1 MRESGAQDWPYDG
14 PCALCDARA
23 SALVEGDAQVILIR
37 KGAGLVLAPRRH
49 AARWRALSASEQAT
63 LGARIG
69 HAQALLET
77 ADTAARV
84 TLVETSGHVHLRI
97 DPPVV
102 AHGPLPGMPHER
114 PLISG
119 GEDALHAHLR
129 PLIDRAR
136 SVDLSVS
143 FLMASG
149 VRLVL
154 PHLRDLLDRGGRLRL
169 LTGDYLGVTEPAA
182 LRLIS
187 DLEGERRLHVFRAAQ
202 IPFHPKAWMF
212 SFAGEGGALIVGSSN
227 LSRSALTDGIEW
239 NLRHVD
245 PVDPAPLLAAR
256 AAFEALLARPEVI
269 ELTPAWI
276 DGYEDRRTAPH
287 PAISGAPEEPTEA
300 APIPHEVQADALAA
314 LRATRAKGY
323 GAGLVVLAT
332 GLGKTFLAA
341 FDSVTARRVLFVAHR
356 EEILTQA
363 IAAFRAV
370 RPRARLGRYSGA
382 ERDAEADIVFASVQ
396 TLARNAHLTRFDPR
410 AFDYIVVDEF
420 HHAAAATYRRII
432 DHFQPGFLLGLTATP
447 DRSDGGDL
455 LGLCEENLVY
465 ECDLWSG
472 IDRQLVAPFHY
483 FGVPDP
489 VEYTRIRWRNG
500 RFEEAALTEAVAT
513 RTSAENALE
522 QLAKRGGRRS
532 IGFCVSRRH
541 ADFMAEFAQ
550 GRGLRAVAVHSGDT
564 SAPRASALKALE
576 DGDLDIVFA
585 VDMFNEGIDIPSIDT
600 VLMLRPT
607 ESPVIWLQQ
616 LGRGLRRSANKTHL
630 TVIDYIGNH
639 RIFLTKLRALLR
651 VDAGDGALRLALER
665 LNDRLIQFPAGC
677 EVTYDLQALD
687 ILRSL
692 VRQPRDGEE
701 LAAFYR
707 DFRER
712 HGTRPT
718 ACEMQHAEFNPGRT
732 GHAGWIGFVADMG
745 DLSEG
750 QRAIWNAH
758 RALLD
763 EIETTRMTRSYKML
777 VLRAMIDGG
786 AFPGRIALAD
796 LVERVARLARRN
808 PRIKADLSVDPD
820 DTPRLRAVLMQQPLK
835 ILAATE
841 WFRLGP
847 DTFETSF
854 AETEDTTLSA
864 LASELVDW
872 RLLRYLKSRGR
883 DEVYALAEAKSLAEA
898 AEHAAPAPI
907 APGRG
912 LTLWQEYQR
921 DQIAPHFGAVFDAGT
936 WNAGVVMQRDMR
948 AMILLVTMDKGSMSV
963 GGHSADRFASP
974 TRLVWQTQ
982 TSIRRDDARARIIC
996 GAEPGWTVHLFLR
1009 KAKLRDGRAGPFRY
1023 AGPVRF
1029 AGWEGDAP
1037 ITVQWDL
1044 VEPVPRHLLALYGV
1058 GLSGAEPGSL
1068 RGRSASTSTSS
1079 AGDGE
1084 E

>member
-1 MRESGAQDWPYDG
+1 MGELGAEDWPNDG
-14 PCALCDARA
+14 PCALCDAPA
-23 SALVEGDAQVILIR
+23 SAIVECDAQTLLIR
-37 KGAGLVLAPRRH
+37 QGAGLVLAPRRH
-49 AARWRALSASEQAT
+49 IARWRDLSAAEQAA
-63 LGARIG
+63 LGTRIG
-69 HAQALLET
+69 PAQTLLET
-77 ADTAARV
+77 SDSTARV
-84 TLVETSGHVHLRI
+84 TLVEIGGHVHLRI
-97 DPPVV
+97 DPPL
-102 AHGPLPGMPHER
+102 AAPGPLPGMPHDR

-129 PLIDRAR
+129 PLIDQAQA
-136 SVDLSVS
+136 VDLSVS

-154 PHLRDLLDRGGRLRL
+154 PHLRDLLDRGGQLRL

-182 LRLIS
+182 LRLIA
-187 DLEGERRLHVFRAAQ
+187 DLEGQRRLHVFQAAR

-212 SFAGEGGALIVGSSN
+212 TFRGDGGALIVGSSN
-227 LSRSALTDGIEW
+227 LSRSALTESIEW

-256 AAFEALLARPEVI
+256 AAFEALLARPEVT
-269 ELTPAWI
+269 ELTPSWI
-276 DGYEDRRTAPH
+276 DAYEDRRVAPR
-287 PAISGAPEEPTEA
+287 PVISGVPEEPPETV
-300 APIPHEVQADALAA
+300 PTPHEVQAEALTA

-341 FDSVTARRVLFVAHR
+341 FDSSTSARVLFVAHR

-363 IAAFRAV
+363 MAAFRAV
-370 RPRARLGRYSGA
+370 RPRARLGRYSG
-382 ERDAEADIVFASVQ
+382 EEKDAEADIVFASVQ
-396 TLARNAHLTRFDPR
+396 TLARNSHLTRFDPR
-410 AFDYIVVDEF
+410 AFDYIIVDEF

-472 IDRQLVAPFHY
+472 IDRELLAPFHY

-489 VEYTRIRWRNG
+489 VEYAQIPWRSG
-500 RFEEAALTEAVAT
+500 RFDEAALTEAVAT
-513 RTSAENALE
+513 QSRAENALE
-522 QLAKRGGRRS
+522 QLAKRGGKKT

-541 ADFMAEFAQ
+541 ADFMADFARD
-550 GRGLRAVAVHSGDT
+550 RGLRAVAVHSGDT

-585 VDMFNEGIDIPSIDT
+585 VDMFNEGVDVPSIDT

-607 ESPVIWLQQ
+607 ESPVVWLQQ
-616 LGRGLRRSANKTHL
+616 LGRGLRRSADKTHL
-630 TVIDYIGNH
+630 AVIDYIGNH
-639 RIFLTKLRALLR
+639 RIFLTKLRTLLQ
-651 VDAGDGALRLALER
+651 VGAGDGALRLALER
-665 LNDRLIQFPAGC
+665 FEDKLIQFPAGC

-692 VRQPRDGEE
+692 IRQPRDGEE

-712 HGTRPT
+712 HSTRPT
-718 ACEMQHAEFNPGRT
+718 ASEVQHAGFNPGRT
-732 GHAGWIGFVADMG
+732 GHTGWLGFVADMG
-745 DLSEG
+745 DLSET
-750 QRAIWNAH
+750 QRAAWTAH

-777 VLRAMIDGG
+777 VLRAMIEAD
-786 AFPGRIALAD
+786 AFPGRIALTD
-796 LVERVARLARRN
+796 LVERVARQARRN
-808 PRIKADLSVDPD
+808 PQIKADLSVDPD
-820 DTPRLRAVLMQQPLK
+820 DAPRLRAVMMQQPLN
-835 ILAATE
+835 ILAETE

-847 DTFETSF
+847 GTFETTF
-854 AETEDTTLSA
+854 AEAANTALTA

-872 RLLRYLKSRGR
+872 RLLRYLQAK
-883 DEVYALAEAKSLAEA
+883 DVVYEMPEGTSLTEA
-898 AEHAAPAPI
+898 AEDAAPAPNPP
-907 APGRG
+907 AKE

-921 DQIAPHFGAVFDAGT
+921 EQIAPYFAAAFNTGS
-936 WNAGVVMQRDMR
+936 WNAGIVVLKEAR

-963 GGHSADRFASP
+963 GSHYADQFASP
-974 TRLVWQTQ
+974 TRFVWQTQ
-982 TSIRRDDARARIIC
+982 TSTRRDDMRGRIISS
-996 GAEPGWTVHLFLR
+996 AEPGWSVHLFLR
-1009 KAKLRDGRAGPFRY
+1009 KSKLRDGRAAPFRY
-1023 AGPVRF
+1023 AGPVSF
-1029 AGWEGDAP
+1029 AGWEGEAP

-1044 VEPVPRHLLALYGV
+1044 EEPVPKHLKALYGI
-1058 GLSGAEPGSL
+1058 SE
-1068 RGRSASTSTSS
+1068 
-1079 AGDGE
+1079 
-1084 E
+1084 

>member
-1 MRESGAQDWPYDG
+1 M
-14 PCALCDARA
+14 
-23 SALVEGDAQVILIR
+23 
-37 KGAGLVLAPRRH
+37 
-49 AARWRALSASEQAT
+49 
-63 LGARIG
+63 
-69 HAQALLET
+69 
-77 ADTAARV
+77 
-84 TLVETSGHVHLRI
+84 VETGGHVHLRL
-97 DPPVV
+97 DPPL
-102 AHGPLPGMPHER
+102 AAPGPLPGMPHDR

-119 GEDALHAHLR
+119 GDDALHAHLR
-129 PLIDRAR
+129 PLIDRAQAI
-136 SVDLSVS
+136 DLSVS

-182 LRLIS
+182 LRLIA
-187 DLEGERRLHVFRAAQ
+187 DLEGERELHVFQAAK

-212 SFAGEGGALIVGSSN
+212 TFASDGGALIVGSSN
-227 LSRSALTDGIEW
+227 LSHSALTDGIEW

-245 PVDPAPLLAAR
+245 PVDPAPLRAAR
-256 AAFEALLARPEVI
+256 AAFEALLLMPEVT

-276 DGYEDRRTAPH
+276 DVYEERRIAPQ
-287 PAISGAPEEPTEA
+287 PMITGAPMEAPEA
-300 APIPHEVQADALAA
+300 APTPHEVQAEALLA
-314 LRATRAKGY
+314 LRASRAKGY

-341 FDSVTARRVLFVAHR
+341 FDSATAARVLFVAHR

-363 IAAFRAV
+363 MAAFRAV
-370 RPRARLGRYSGA
+370 RPRARLGRYSG
-382 ERDAEADIVFASVQ
+382 EEKDAEADIVFASVQ
-396 TLARNAHLTRFDPR
+396 TLARDAHLTRFEPR

-472 IDRQLVAPFHY
+472 IDRGLLAPFHY
-483 FGVPDP
+483 FGVPDL
-489 VEYTRIRWRNG
+489 VEYSQIPWRSG
-500 RFEEAALTEAVAT
+500 RFDETALTEAVAT
-513 RTSAENALE
+513 QARAENALD
-522 QLAKRGGRRS
+522 QLAKRGGRKT

-541 ADFMAEFAQ
+541 ADFMADFARA
-550 GRGLRAVAVHSGDT
+550 RGLRAVAVHSGAT

-576 DGDLDIVFA
+576 DGDLDIVFV
-585 VDMFNEGIDIPSIDT
+585 VDMFNEGVDVPSIDT

-616 LGRGLRRSANKTHL
+616 LGRGLRRSADKTHL
-630 TVIDYIGNH
+630 AVIDYIGNH
-639 RIFLTKLRALLR
+639 RIFLTKFRTLLK
-651 VDAGDGALRLALER
+651 VGPGDGALRLALER
-665 LNDRLIQFPAGC
+665 LNDQLIQFPAGC

-692 VRQPRDGEE
+692 IRQPRDGEE

-718 ACEMQHAEFNPGRT
+718 ASEMQHAGFNPGRT
-732 GHAGWIGFVADMG
+732 GHAGWLGFVTDMG
-745 DLSEG
+745 DLSEA
-750 QRAIWNAH
+750 QRAAWTAH

-777 VLRAMIDGG
+777 VLRAMIEAGE
-786 AFPGRIALAD
+786 FPGRIAIID
-796 LVERVARLARRN
+796 LVDRVARLARRN
-808 PRIKADLSVDPD
+808 PQIKTDLSVDPD

-835 ILAATE
+835 ILAETD

-847 DTFETSF
+847 GTFET
-854 AETEDTTLSA
+854 TLADVENTALTA

-872 RLLRYLKSRGR
+872 RLLRYFQAR
-883 DEVYALAEAKSLAEA
+883 DVVFDMPEGTSPVEAPEDT
-898 AEHAAPAPI
+898 APAPV
-907 APGRG
+907 APTKG
-912 LTLWQEYQR
+912 LTLWHEYQR
-921 DQIAPHFGAVFDAGT
+921 DQIAPHFGAVFNTGS
-936 WNAGVVMQRDMR
+936 WNAGIVVLKGVR

-963 GGHSADRFASP
+963 GGHYADQFASP
-974 TRLVWQTQ
+974 TRFVWQTQ
-982 TSIRRDDARARIIC
+982 TSTRCDDLRGRIIS

-1009 KAKLRDGRAGPFRY
+1009 KSKLRDGRAAPFRY
-1023 AGPVRF
+1023 AGPVSF
-1029 AGWEGDAP
+1029 AGWEGEAP
-1037 ITVQWDL
+1037 MTVQWDMA
-1044 VEPVPRHLLALYGV
+1044 EPVPRHLGALYGV
-1058 GLSGAEPGSL
+1058 EQ
-1068 RGRSASTSTSS
+1068 
-1079 AGDGE
+1079 
-1084 E
+1084 